1 MKSRVGKQLCFSLA
15 GLISFGINEIQL
27 SFKIC
32 FPPFIFLSINKCISL
47 LHNQSFFCS
56 YKKEMLMSL
65 RYSALIPALLFEVV
79 QI

>member
-32 FPPFIFLSINKCISL
+32 FPPFIFLSIISL